1 MRRANRVLRNFFL
14 SLTASLGL
22 VIFLGVAP
30 VSAHNSLDSS
40 NPVDG
45 STLDVAP
52 ATWSL
57 MFKKEVP
64 LASASAE
71 IVGSD
76 GVRIALAPPTYGAT
90 TNAIVFS
97 LPPNLTG
104 VNTARWRLV
113 GVDGHVISGRVAFTV
128 NALTA
133 PSEPLATVEGAPQST
148 QTTIQVPQ
156 LSVDDYFIEPVP
168 ELPRH
173 VFRFINYGALLI
185 LIGLLFV
192 ELDIATGVLGLAV
205 AKKTMR
211 IASVLLAT
219 SAVLQMMIFSADL
232 SSTSFLG
239 SIGSLG
245 AILETTPGSMLIMKS
260 IIGCLIGLISF
271 RRKIEQTIHQT
282 SWLIPGLLF
291 LYLITLA
298 YTGHSRSQRWAIFGV
313 PTDVA
318 HTVAAGV
325 WLGGLLV
332 LLGIVNQNVSPLQAV
347 QALRRFGSAAK
358 ISVITL
364 VVTGSFQT
372 MRLHDD
378 PWSIYTSNHGQ
389 LLVVKLLAFGG
400 MLIYANFNRR
410 SLEKRPT
417 DSSHAV
423 QIKRLVVRTSII
435 ETLMGFAVVAVT
447 AVLVSS
453 SLGK

>member
-14 SLTASLGL
+14 FLAMSLGL
-22 VIFLGVAP
+22 AIFLGVAP
-30 VSAHNSLDSS
+30 ASAHNSFDSS
-40 NPVDG
+40 NPVNG

-71 IVGSD
+71 LVGSD

-372 MRLHDD
+372 LRLHDD
-378 PWSIYTSNHGQ
+378 PWSILTSSHGQ

-400 MLIYANFNRR
+400 MLIYANFNRS
-410 SLEKRPT
+410 SLEMRPT
-417 DSSHAV
+417 DGSHAV

>member
-1 MRRANRVLRNFFL
+1 M
-14 SLTASLGL
+14 
-22 VIFLGVAP
+22 IFLGVAP
-30 VSAHNSLDSS
+30 ASAHNSFDSS
-40 NPVDG
+40 DPVNG

-71 IVGSD
+71 LVGSD

-318 HTVAAGV
+318 HTAAAGV

-400 MLIYANFNRR
+400 MLIYANFNRS
-410 SLEKRPT
+410 SLEMRPT
-417 DSSHAV
+417 DGSHAV